1 MKHLIVGLTV
11 VALGFTSVVGATR
24 RAKSDGT
31 IALSGGS
38 VAAGAGFSWGSGA
51 LTYHGKKYAITADG
65 FDVGDVG
72 ATRMSATGKVYNL
85 KRLRDFDGTYTA
97 VAAEGTAGG
106 GAGVLKME
114 NQNGVRVDLV
124 STTQGANV
132 ALGVDGVKMKLQ
144 R

>member
-1 MKHLIVGLTV
+1 MKHLIVALTV
-11 VALGFTSVVGATR
+11 VALGFTSVVGS
-24 RAKSDGT
+24 AKGRKPDGT

-38 VAAGAGFSWGSGA
+38 VAAGAGFSWGRGA
-51 LTYHGKKYAITADG
+51 LTYNRKKYAITADG
-65 FDVGDVG
+65 FNVGDVG
-72 ATRMSATGKVYNL
+72 VTQMSATGKVYNL

-97 VAAEGTAGG
+97 VAAEGTVGG

-124 STTQGANV
+124 LTTQGANV
-132 ALGVDGVKMKLQ
+132 ALGVDGVKMEVQ

>member
-11 VALGFTSVVGATR
+11 AALGFTPVVGS
-24 RAKSDGT
+24 AKGPKPDGT

-38 VAAGAGFSWGSGA
+38 VAAGAGFSWGRGA
-51 LTYHGKKYAITADG
+51 LTYHGQKHAITANG

-85 KRLRDFDGTYTA
+85 RRLRDFDGTYTA
-97 VAAEGTAGG
+97 VAAQGTAGG
-106 GAGVLKME
+106 GAGVLKMK
-114 NQNGVRVDLV
+114 NQNGVRVDIV